1 MSTHRQRL
9 MELLSQGT
17 YTLQE
22 LSGEAHISTKEVL
35 HHLEHVRKSVRP
47 PLKFVVEP
55 AMCLNCGFVFKE
67 RRKLHSPSKCP
78 RCRQSHI
85 KEPAYRIE

>member
-9 MELLSQGT
+9 RELLSQGG

-22 LSGEAHISTKEVL
+22 LSAEAHLSTKEVL

-47 PLKFVVEP
+47 PLKFIVEP

-67 RRKLHSPSKCP
+67 RTKLNSPSRCP

-85 KEPAYRIE
+85 REPAYRIK